1 MNLQQ
6 AKAELS
12 QLANGEYHSIRYNL
26 SEFSSG
32 RQAQECEVY
41 INRDGLFSAPTFRQA
56 LNLLKKARN
65 PKRNMTGKAK
75 PQKSV
80 VTSITDAPRTT
91 VQQYIDLKAAQ

>member
-12 QLANGEYHSIRYNL
+12 QLANGEFHMVRYRL
-26 SEFSSG
+26 TEFQSG
-32 RQAQECEVY
+32 RQEQECEVY
-41 INRDGLFSAPTFRQA
+41 IDGDGIFSAPTFRQS

-65 PKRNMTGKAK
+65 PKREIVGKAK